1 MARTPQ
7 RKYRFSWRNGNRFE
21 LLIDGSAFFPR
32 MLAGIAS
39 ARHHVLLEMYLFESG
54 VVADR
59 FIASLLAAAGRGVDV
74 RLLLDDFGALG
85 LARADCVRL
94 EQGGVRLV
102 FYNPF
107 RLGKLTDNL
116 ARDHRKL
123 LLIDGEVAFTGGT
136 GITDVFDPP
145 DPATL
150 AWRETMVRVEG
161 PVVADWQASFVSVW
175 RRTNRSQQAS
185 ALKPVNSQAS
195 LSPGSMGRVTLIR
208 GPATQEIKRSLL
220 RQIHVANDRVWFST
234 AYFIPSWRI
243 RRALRHAAQR
253 GVDVRLLLSG
263 PNTDHPSVRYAGRRF
278 YARLLANGVRIFE
291 YQLRVLHH
299 KIAICDS
306 WVTVG
311 SCNFDRWNLRWNL
324 EANQEIDDTDFAA
337 RTMTMFEADFASSL
351 EIRYQD
357 WIERPWLSR
366 LSESWWGR
374 VDVWLTHLG
383 RGARD
388 RD

>member
-1 MARTPQ
+1 MSRTPR
-7 RKYRFSWRNGNRFE
+7 RKYLFPWRKGIRCE
-21 LLIDGSAFFPR
+21 LLIDGPIFFPR
-32 MLAGIAS
+32 MLAGIDS
-39 ARHHVLLEMYLFESG
+39 ATHQVLLEMYLFESG

-59 FIASLLAAAGRGVDV
+59 FITSMLAAADRGVDV

-85 LARADCVRL
+85 LSRADCVRL
-94 EQGGVRLV
+94 EQGGVQLV

-123 LLIDGEVAFTGGT
+123 LLIDGEVAFTGGA
-136 GITDVFDPP
+136 GITDVFDPA

-161 PVVADWQASFVSVW
+161 PVVADWQAIFESLW
-175 RRTNRSQQAS
+175 RRINRSPQVS
-185 ALKPVNSQAS
+185 APTTVKPQAS
-195 LSPGSMGRVTLIR
+195 LSPGMMGRVTVIR

-220 RQIHVANDRVWFST
+220 RRVHVANERVWFST

-243 RRALRHAAQR
+243 RRALRRAAQR

-263 PNTDHPSVRYAGRRF
+263 PNTDHPAVRHAGRRY
-278 YARLLANGVRIFE
+278 YARLLENGVRIFE
-291 YQLRVLHH
+291 YQPRVLHH
-299 KIAICDS
+299 KIGICDG

-324 EANQEIDDTDFAA
+324 EANQEILDEGFAA
-337 RTMTMFEADFASSL
+337 QTMAMFEDDFTSSR
-351 EIRYQD
+351 EITYQD
-357 WIERPWLSR
+357 WIDRPWLSR

-374 VDVWLTHLG
+374 VDLWLNRLG

-388 RD
+388 QD